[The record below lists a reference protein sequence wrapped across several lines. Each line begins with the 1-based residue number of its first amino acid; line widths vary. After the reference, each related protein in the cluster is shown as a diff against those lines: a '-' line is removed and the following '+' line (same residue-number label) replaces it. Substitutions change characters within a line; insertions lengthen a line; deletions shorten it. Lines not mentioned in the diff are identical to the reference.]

1 VTGVASASIG
11 PAAAAVT
18 SADREPSAVGP
29 PCLWV
34 ERLKLTN
41 FRNFAEVSLWVGR
54 APVVLCG
61 VNGAGKTNLLEA
73 LSLLTSGQ
81 GLRRAPYSEL
91 AGPGGKAW
99 SIWSRVN
106 GRMGPVELGTGHTNE
121 PEEAGRAGRLVRIDG
136 QTEPTAALDQ
146 HLETLWITPALDGL
160 FTGPA
165 AERRRFLDRLV
176 ASFDPR
182 YRSRV
187 SRFERAMQQR
197 NRLLADDVS
206 DTARFQAFERSMAET
221 GVAIAAAR
229 VALVAALAS
238 AIDRRRRALLG
249 LAFPWAELAVSGFLE
264 NALARRAAV
273 DVEDD
278 YAALLANERAL
289 DRAAGRTRE
298 GPHRA
303 DLMVGH
309 GDKEMPAKLCST
321 GEQKALLIGL
331 ILAQADLVAHHR
343 GGAAPLLLLDEI
355 TAHLDPIRRLA
366 LFEEI
371 GRLGGQAWLTGT
383 DAEAFAGLA
392 QRAQFLEVEEGRV
405 RAGSASSLTPR

>member
-1 VTGVASASIG
+1 VTEVASASIG
-11 PAAAAVT
+11 TAAAEV
-18 SADREPSAVGP
+18 SGDDREQSASGP

-41 FRNFAEVSLWVGR
+41 FRNYAEVALRVAP

-61 VNGAGKTNLLEA
+61 ANGAGKTNLLEA

-91 AGPGGKAW
+91 AGPYGRTW
-99 SIWSRVN
+99 SVWARVN
-106 GRMGPVELGTGHTNE
+106 GRLGPVDVGTGLTLE
-121 PEEAGRAGRLVRIDG
+121 PDAAGRAGRVVRIDG
-136 QTEPTAALDQ
+136 QNESSAGLDE
-146 HLETLWITPALDGL
+146 HLEALWITPALDGL

-182 YRSRV
+182 YRSRIGH
-187 SRFERAMQQR
+187 FERAMQQR
-197 NRLLADDVS
+197 NRLLADDVR

-229 VALVAALAS
+229 VALVAELAS
-238 AIDRRRRALLG
+238 AIDRRRRAVLG
-249 LAFPWAELAVSGFLE
+249 AAFPWAELAVSGLLE
-264 NALARRAAV
+264 NALAARAAV

-278 YAALLANERAL
+278 YAAMLANERGL

-298 GPHRA
+298 GPHRS

-331 ILAQADLVAHHR
+331 ILAHADLVSRHR
-343 GGAAPLLLLDEI
+343 GGAAPMLLLDEI
-355 TAHLDPIRRLA
+355 TAHLDPVRRLA
-366 LFEEI
+366 LFDEI
-371 GRLGGQAWLTGT
+371 SRLGCQAWMTGT
-383 DAEAFAGLA
+383 DQKAFADLA
-392 QRAQFLEVEEGRV
+392 RRAQFLAVEEGRV
-405 RAGSASSLTPR
+405 QAGI

>member
-1 VTGVASASIG
+1 VTEVASASIG
-11 PAAAAVT
+11 TAGAKVSSESVT
-18 SADREPSAVGP
+18 SP

-34 ERLKLTN
+34 ERLQLTN
-41 FRNFAEVSLWVGR
+41 FRNYAEVSLRVGP

-61 VNGAGKTNLLEA
+61 ANGAGKTNLLEA

-91 AGPGGKAW
+91 AGPYGRTW
-99 SIWSRVN
+99 SVWSRVN
-106 GRMGPVELGTGHTNE
+106 GRLGPVDLGTGLTLE
-121 PEEAGRAGRLVRIDG
+121 PDAAGRAGRVVRIDG
-136 QTEPTAALDQ
+136 QTEPSAALDE

-160 FTGPA
+160 FTAPA

-176 ASFDPR
+176 AAFDPR
-182 YRSRV
+182 YRGRV
-187 SRFERAMQQR
+187 GHFERAMQQR
-197 NRLLADDVS
+197 NRLLADAVS

-229 VALVAALAS
+229 VALVAELAS
-238 AIDRRRRALLG
+238 AIDRRRRAALG
-249 LAFPWAELAVSGFLE
+249 AAFPWAELAVSGLLE
-264 NALARRAAV
+264 NALATRAAV

-278 YAALLANERAL
+278 YAAMLANERGL

-298 GPHRA
+298 GPHRS

-331 ILAQADLVAHHR
+331 ILAHADLVSRHR
-343 GGAAPLLLLDEI
+343 GGAAPMLLLDEI
-355 TAHLDPIRRLA
+355 TAHLDPVRRLA
-366 LFEEI
+366 LFDEI
-371 GRLGGQAWLTGT
+371 SRLGCQAWMTGT
-383 DAEAFAGLA
+383 DQKAFADLA
-392 QRAQFLEVEEGRV
+392 RRAQFLAVEEGRV
-405 RAGSASSLTPR
+405 QAGI

>member
-1 VTGVASASIG
+1 VTGVGRASIG
-11 PAAAAVT
+11 TAAEVT
-18 SADREPSAVGP
+18 GDDREPSATGP

-41 FRNFAEVSLWVGR
+41 FRNYAEVSLRVGP

-61 VNGAGKTNLLEA
+61 ANGAGKTNLLEA

-91 AGPGGKAW
+91 AGPYGRTW
-99 SIWSRVN
+99 SVWSRVN
-106 GRMGPVELGTGHTNE
+106 GRLGPVDLGTGLTLE
-121 PEEAGRAGRLVRIDG
+121 PDAAGRAGRVVRIDG
-136 QTEPTAALDQ
+136 QTEPGAALDE

-176 ASFDPR
+176 ASFDPL

-187 SRFERAMQQR
+187 GHFERARQQR

-229 VALVAALAS
+229 VALVAELAS
-238 AIDRRRRALLG
+238 AIDRRRRAVLG
-249 LAFPWAELAVSGFLE
+249 AAFPWAELAVSGLLE
-264 NALARRAAV
+264 NALATRAAV

-278 YAALLANERAL
+278 YAAMLANERGL

-298 GPHRA
+298 GPHRS

-309 GDKEMPAKLCST
+309 GDKELPAKLCST

-331 ILAQADLVAHHR
+331 ILAHADLVSRHR

-355 TAHLDPIRRLA
+355 TAHLDPVRRLA
-366 LFEEI
+366 LFDEI
-371 GRLGGQAWLTGT
+371 SRLGCQAWMTGT
-383 DAEAFAGLA
+383 DEKAFAGLA
-392 QRAQFLEVEEGRV
+392 QRAQVLEVEEGRV
-405 RAGSASSLTPR
+405 RAGI

>member
-1 VTGVASASIG
+1 VIEVGRASIG
-11 PAAAAVT
+11 TAAAEVT
-18 SADREPSAVGP
+18 GDVGEQSATGP

-41 FRNFAEVSLWVGR
+41 FRNYAEVSLRVGP

-61 VNGAGKTNLLEA
+61 ANGAGKTNLLEA
-73 LSLLTSGQ
+73 VSLLTSGQ

-91 AGPGGKAW
+91 AGPYGRTW
-99 SIWSRVN
+99 SVWSRVN
-106 GRMGPVELGTGHTNE
+106 GRLGPVDLGTGLTLE
-121 PEEAGRAGRLVRIDG
+121 PEAAGRAGRVVRIDG
-136 QTEPTAALDQ
+136 QTEAGAALDE
-146 HLETLWITPALDGL
+146 HLEALWITPALDGL

-176 ASFDPR
+176 ASFDPG

-187 SRFERAMQQR
+187 GHFERAMQQR
-197 NRLLADDVS
+197 NRLLAEDVS
-206 DTARFQAFERSMAET
+206 DPARFQAFERSMAET

-229 VALVAALAS
+229 VALVAELAS
-238 AIDRRRRALLG
+238 AIDRRRRTVLG
-249 LAFPWAELAVSGFLE
+249 AAFPWAELAVAGLLE
-264 NALARRAAV
+264 NALAARAAV

-278 YAALLANERAL
+278 YVAMLANARGL

-298 GPHRA
+298 GPHRS

-309 GDKEMPAKLCST
+309 GDKELPAKLCST

-331 ILAQADLVAHHR
+331 ILAHADLVSRHR
-343 GGAAPLLLLDEI
+343 GGAAPLLLLDEV
-355 TAHLDPIRRLA
+355 TAHLDPVRRLA
-366 LFEEI
+366 LFDEI
-371 GRLGGQAWLTGT
+371 SRLQCQAWMTGT
-383 DAEAFAGLA
+383 DAKAFAGLA

-405 RAGSASSLTPR
+405 RAGI